1 MNRAARGLLRS
12 TLRARRREF
21 VRLTGWSLVQ
31 AVPALLSGWLVARAV
46 DDGFLAGR
54 SAEGLGWLGLLAC
67 AALLGAWGTRQ
78 ATLQLAGVVEPFRD
92 DLVTLVTTG
101 TLQRSARLT
110 GPADTAG
117 VARLTEQVEIARESY
132 GAIVMFVQTF
142 SVTAVSVLLGL
153 AVLDPALLLFVL
165 PPLAAGLALFLLALR
180 AMAARQRAVVLADEA
195 IAEQVGA
202 VADGLRDVTACG
214 AEDVVRARVGVRI
227 DAAADAARALARLT
241 AVRTA
246 ALGVGGWL
254 PIVLILAGTPWLV
267 RGGVTTGAV
276 LGALTYVSQS
286 LQPAL
291 RGFVQGL
298 GGSGLWLL
306 VTLTRIL
313 EASTP
318 TAPAPTRPRPAD
330 TSPGNTPSAADGW
343 GGGTTG
349 ILPRALTDGP
359 GEPRSR
365 TRGAIQDKPPS
376 AADVGRRAAAFSPRT
391 APGRLED
398 PPPPDT
404 NPGPNK
410 TTPAAPGPGSR
421 KATTRYPGTAT
432 GKPGMLPIPQKDAP
446 PDNTPP
452 PAPSPGERKVTSP
465 PKTGAAE
472 PGEPPVPEKDPTP
485 DNTLPPAPSPG
496 SRKATTPCPST
507 ATGKPGMLPTP
518 QKDAPPDNTPPPA
531 PTPEK
536 REATSPFPTTVTGR
550 PEEPPTPETHATPD
564 STQPPVPS
572 SEKGAPPANAR
583 SVAPGRAA
591 LRAGGRGSVGMGGRP
606 LPLGGSTEPDGLP
619 AISAGPGAPARASP
633 APQPRDGRVELCGV
647 TFGYARSAE
656 PVVRGLD
663 LVLASGTHLA
673 VVGPSGAG
681 KSTLA
686 ALMAGVLEPRAG
698 RIRLGG
704 VPVRELD
711 RERLSRSRVLI
722 PQEAYVFTGTLREN
736 LAYLQPAATTAELD
750 SAVRAIGAQALVR
763 RLGGYDA
770 TLDPAVL
777 SAGERQLIALVRA
790 LLPSARLVV
799 LDEATCHLDPAAEA
813 VAERAFARR
822 PATLIVCA
830 HRISSALRADLV
842 LVMDG
847 SRCRLG
853 THDQLMADCALYRD
867 LIGHWDGRADA
878 TRPSAGGELAYR
890 KGT

>member
-1 MNRAARGLLRS
+1 MNRAAHGLLRS

-21 VRLTGWSLVQ
+21 ARLTGWSLVQ

-54 SAEGLGWLGLLAC
+54 STTGLGWLALLAC
-67 AALLGAWGTRQ
+67 TVLLGAWGTRQ
-78 ATLQLAGVVEPFRD
+78 ATLRLADVVEPFRD

-153 AVLDPALLLFVL
+153 VVLDPVLLLFVL
-165 PPLAAGLALFLLALR
+165 PPLVAGLALFLLALR

-202 VADGLRDVTACG
+202 VAAGLRDVTACG
-214 AEDVVRARVGVRI
+214 AEDVVRTRVGARV

-267 RGGVTTGAV
+267 RGGMTTGTV

-313 EASTP
+313 EASTATP
-318 TAPAPTRPRPAD
+318 TGPQAD
-330 TSPGNTPSAADGW
+330 TVPNNTPPST
-343 GGGTTG
+343 GTSK
-349 ILPRALTDGP
+349 R
-359 GEPRSR
+359 
-365 TRGAIQDKPPS
+365 
-376 AADVGRRAAAFSPRT
+376 RRAAGRLHRT
-391 APGRLED
+391 VTQDGAPGR
-398 PPPPDT
+398 PSASHSDT
-404 NPGPNK
+404 
-410 TTPAAPGPGSR
+410 A
-421 KATTRYPGTAT
+421 
-432 GKPGMLPIPQKDAP
+432 
-446 PDNTPP
+446 
-452 PAPSPGERKVTSP
+452 
-465 PKTGAAE
+465 
-472 PGEPPVPEKDPTP
+472 
-485 DNTLPPAPSPG
+485 
-496 SRKATTPCPST
+496 
-507 ATGKPGMLPTP
+507 
-518 QKDAPPDNTPPPA
+518 
-531 PTPEK
+531 
-536 REATSPFPTTVTGR
+536 
-550 PEEPPTPETHATPD
+550 
-564 STQPPVPS
+564 
-572 SEKGAPPANAR
+572 
-583 SVAPGRAA
+583 
-591 LRAGGRGSVGMGGRP
+591 
-606 LPLGGSTEPDGLP
+606 PDGLAAVRSP
-619 AISAGPGAPARASP
+619 LVAG
-633 APQPRDGRVELCGV
+633 QPRDGRVELCGV

-656 PVVRGLD
+656 PVVRDLD
-663 LVLASGTHLA
+663 LVLAPGTHLA

-686 ALMAGVLEPRAG
+686 ALVAGVLEPRAG

-711 RERLSRSRVLI
+711 RGRLSRCRVLI
-722 PQEAYVFTGTLREN
+722 PQEAYVFAGTLREN
-736 LAYLQPAATTAELD
+736 LAYLQPEAGESELD
-750 SAVRAIGAQALVR
+750 AAVRAIGAQALVR

-770 TLDPAVL
+770 TVDPAVL

-790 LLPSARLVV
+790 LLPPARLVL

-847 SRCRLG
+847 SHCRLG
-853 THDQLMADCALYRD
+853 THDLLMADCALYRD
-867 LIGHWDGRADA
+867 LIGHWDGPADA
-878 TRPSAGGELAYR
+878 ARPAAGGGELAR
-890 KGT
+890 PKGT

>member
-1 MNRAARGLLRS
+1 MNRAAHGLLRS
-12 TLRARRREF
+12 ALRARRPEF
-21 VRLTGWSLVQ
+21 ARLAGWSLVQ

-54 SAEGLGWLGLLAC
+54 SAEGLGWLALLAC
-67 AALLGAWGTRQ
+67 SVLLGAWGTRR
-78 ATLQLAGVVEPFRD
+78 ATLQLAEVVEPFRD

-110 GPADTAG
+110 GPPDTAG

-153 AVLDPALLLFVL
+153 VVLDPALLLFVL

-195 IAEQVGA
+195 IAEQVGT

-214 AEDVVRARVGVRI
+214 AEDVVRVRVGARI

-267 RGGVTTGAV
+267 HGGMTTGAI

-318 TAPAPTRPRPAD
+318 TAAAPPPGPSL
-330 TSPGNTPSAADGW
+330 SPGAVPDGPQGPHSLRRGAAPVSRPGTSRRVGPLPMPAAD
-343 GGGTTG
+343 
-349 ILPRALTDGP
+349 P
-359 GEPRSR
+359 
-365 TRGAIQDKPPS
+365 
-376 AADVGRRAAAFSPRT
+376 
-391 APGRLED
+391 PGR
-398 PPPPDT
+398 T
-404 NPGPNK
+404 
-410 TTPAAPGPGSR
+410 
-421 KATTRYPGTAT
+421 
-432 GKPGMLPIPQKDAP
+432 
-446 PDNTPP
+446 
-452 PAPSPGERKVTSP
+452 
-465 PKTGAAE
+465 
-472 PGEPPVPEKDPTP
+472 
-485 DNTLPPAPSPG
+485 
-496 SRKATTPCPST
+496 
-507 ATGKPGMLPTP
+507 
-518 QKDAPPDNTPPPA
+518 
-531 PTPEK
+531 
-536 REATSPFPTTVTGR
+536 
-550 PEEPPTPETHATPD
+550 
-564 STQPPVPS
+564 
-572 SEKGAPPANAR
+572 
-583 SVAPGRAA
+583 
-591 LRAGGRGSVGMGGRP
+591 
-606 LPLGGSTEPDGLP
+606 
-619 AISAGPGAPARASP
+619 
-633 APQPRDGRVELCGV
+633 QPRDGRVELRGV

-656 PVVRGLD
+656 PVVRDLD
-663 LVLASGTHLA
+663 LVLAPGTHLA

-686 ALMAGVLEPRAG
+686 SLIAGVLEPRAG

-704 VPVRELD
+704 VPVRQLD
-711 RERLSRSRVLI
+711 RGRLSRCRVLI
-722 PQEAYVFTGTLREN
+722 PQEAYVFAGTLREN
-736 LAYLQPAATTAELD
+736 LAYLEPTATESDLDAA
-750 SAVRAIGAQALVR
+750 VHAIGAQALVR
-763 RLGGYDA
+763 RLGGYGA
-770 TLDPAVL
+770 TVDPAVL

-790 LLPSARLVV
+790 LLPPARLVL

-813 VAERAFARR
+813 VAERAFAGR

-847 SRCRLG
+847 SHCRLG
-853 THDQLMADCALYRD
+853 THDRLMADCALYRD
-867 LIGHWDGRADA
+867 LIGHWDGQGDTERPADDRELTHRKA
-878 TRPSAGGELAYR
+878 T
-890 KGT
+890 

>member
-1 MNRAARGLLRS
+1 MNRAAHDLLRS
-12 TLRARRREF
+12 ALRARRPEF
-21 VRLTGWSLVQ
+21 ARLTAWSLVQ
-31 AVPALLSGWLVARAV
+31 AVPTLLSGWLVARAV

-54 SAEGLGWLGLLAC
+54 SAEGLGWLALLAC
-67 AALLGAWGTRQ
+67 TVLLGAWGTRQ
-78 ATLQLAGVVEPFRD
+78 ATLRLADVIEPFRD

-153 AVLDPALLLFVL
+153 VVLDPALLLFVL

-214 AEDVVRARVGVRI
+214 AEDVVRARVGARI

-267 RGGVTTGAV
+267 RGGMTTGAV

-318 TAPAPTRPRPAD
+318 TATAPSSGPTD
-330 TSPGNTPSAADGW
+330 TEQGNTPPTTSASGSRSPTDAS
-343 GGGTTG
+343 
-349 ILPRALTDGP
+349 PRPLRAAGLS
-359 GEPRSR
+359 SR
-365 TRGAIQDKPPS
+365 TV
-376 AADVGRRAAAFSPRT
+376 VG
-391 APGRLED
+391 
-398 PPPPDT
+398 
-404 NPGPNK
+404 GPE
-410 TTPAAPGPGSR
+410 G
-421 KATTRYPGTAT
+421 
-432 GKPGMLPIPQKDAP
+432 
-446 PDNTPP
+446 
-452 PAPSPGERKVTSP
+452 
-465 PKTGAAE
+465 
-472 PGEPPVPEKDPTP
+472 
-485 DNTLPPAPSPG
+485 
-496 SRKATTPCPST
+496 
-507 ATGKPGMLPTP
+507 
-518 QKDAPPDNTPPPA
+518 
-531 PTPEK
+531 
-536 REATSPFPTTVTGR
+536 
-550 PEEPPTPETHATPD
+550 
-564 STQPPVPS
+564 
-572 SEKGAPPANAR
+572 
-583 SVAPGRAA
+583 
-591 LRAGGRGSVGMGGRP
+591 
-606 LPLGGSTEPDGLP
+606 
-619 AISAGPGAPARASP
+619 
-633 APQPRDGRVELCGV
+633 PQPLDGRVELCGV

-656 PVVRGLD
+656 PVVRDLD
-663 LVLASGTHLA
+663 LVLAPGTHLA

-686 ALMAGVLEPRAG
+686 SLIAGVLEPRAG
-698 RIRLGG
+698 LIRLGG

-711 RERLSRSRVLI
+711 RGRLSRCRVLI
-722 PQEAYVFTGTLREN
+722 PQEAYVFAGTLREN
-736 LAYLQPAATTAELD
+736 LAYLEPAATGSELD
-750 SAVRAIGAQALVR
+750 AAVGAIGAQALVR
-763 RLGGYDA
+763 RLGGYGA
-770 TLDPAVL
+770 TVDPAAL

-790 LLPSARLVV
+790 LLPPARLVL

-813 VAERAFARR
+813 VAERAFAGR
-822 PATLIVCA
+822 PATLVVCA

-847 SRCRLG
+847 SHCRLG
-853 THDQLMADCALYRD
+853 THDRLMADCALYRD
-867 LIGHWDGRADA
+867 LIGHWDEREDEA
-878 TRPSAGGELAYR
+878 RPAGAGELTRR
-890 KGT
+890 KAM

>member
-1 MNRAARGLLRS
+1 MNRAAHGLLRS
-12 TLRARRREF
+12 TLRARRRKF

-54 SAEGLGWLGLLAC
+54 STAGLGWLALLAC
-67 AALLGAWGTRQ
+67 TVLLGAWGTRQ
-78 ATLQLAGVVEPFRD
+78 ATLRLADVVEPFRD

-101 TLQRSARLT
+101 TLQRSARLS

-153 AVLDPALLLFVL
+153 VVLDPVLLLFVL
-165 PPLAAGLALFLLALR
+165 PPLVAGLALFLVALR

-202 VADGLRDVTACG
+202 VAAGLRDVTACG
-214 AEDVVRARVGVRI
+214 AEDVVRTRVGARI

-241 AVRTA
+241 AVRTV

-267 RGGVTTGAV
+267 HGGMTTGTV

-313 EASTP
+313 EAS
-318 TAPAPTRPRPAD
+318 APTPAGPPAD
-330 TSPGNTPSAADGW
+330 T
-343 GGGTTG
+343 
-349 ILPRALTDGP
+349 
-359 GEPRSR
+359 
-365 TRGAIQDKPPS
+365 
-376 AADVGRRAAAFSPRT
+376 V
-391 APGRLED
+391 
-398 PPPPDT
+398 
-404 NPGPNK
+404 
-410 TTPAAPGPGSR
+410 
-421 KATTRYPGTAT
+421 
-432 GKPGMLPIPQKDAP
+432 

-452 PAPSPGERKVTSP
+452 SAGASKRRRAARLSHRTVTPESASLPGTLGPVGPPGE
-465 PKTGAAE
+465 AA
-472 PGEPPVPEKDPTP
+472 
-485 DNTLPPAPSPG
+485 A
-496 SRKATTPCPST
+496 
-507 ATGKPGMLPTP
+507 
-518 QKDAPPDNTPPPA
+518 
-531 PTPEK
+531 
-536 REATSPFPTTVTGR
+536 
-550 PEEPPTPETHATPD
+550 
-564 STQPPVPS
+564 
-572 SEKGAPPANAR
+572 GAPGLAAVR
-583 SVAPGRAA
+583 SSLVAA
-591 LRAGGRGSVGMGGRP
+591 
-606 LPLGGSTEPDGLP
+606 
-619 AISAGPGAPARASP
+619 
-633 APQPRDGRVELCGV
+633 QPRDGRVELSGV

-656 PVVRGLD
+656 PVVRDLD
-663 LVLASGTHLA
+663 LVLAPGTHLA

-686 ALMAGVLEPRAG
+686 ALVAGVLEPRAG

-711 RERLSRSRVLI
+711 RGRLSRCRVLI
-722 PQEAYVFTGTLREN
+722 PQEAYVFAGTLREN
-736 LAYLQPAATTAELD
+736 LAYLQPAAGESEMDA
-750 SAVRAIGAQALVR
+750 AVRAIGAQALVR

-770 TLDPAVL
+770 TVDPAVL
-777 SAGERQLIALVRA
+777 SAGERQLIALARA
-790 LLPSARLVV
+790 LLPPARLVL

-813 VAERAFARR
+813 VAERAFARL

-853 THDQLMADCALYRD
+853 THDLLMADCALYRD
-867 LIGHWDGRADA
+867 LIGHWDGPADA
-878 TRPSAGGELAYR
+878 AREATGGELAHR